1 MRWPSTLILLT
12 SLVCMMPGCSGTNAP
27 GPIASTEPEGLLTVD
42 IGMAQRNC
50 TVFASCKR
58 RIDTEWRSDA
68 NVMSLA
74 QQALTGCRGVDSTS
88 ARSVMDLL
96 MRLDQTI
103 NSRSA
108 MSTGHRHIPVLAQR
122 GSCRD

>member
-1 MRWPSTLILLT
+1 MRWSSALILLT
-12 SLVCMMPGCSGTNAP
+12 AVLCTLPGCSATNAP

-42 IGMAQRNC
+42 VGMAQRNC
-50 TVFASCKR
+50 AVFASCKR
-58 RIDTEWRSDA
+58 RIGTEWRSDTA
-68 NVMSLA
+68 VMGLGR
-74 QQALTGCRGVDSTS
+74 QADAGCRSVDTAN

-108 MSTGHRHIPVLAQR
+108 MSTGHRHIPVLAQ
-122 GSCRD
+122 GVSCRD

>member
-12 SLVCMMPGCSGTNAP
+12 SLVCMMPGCSATNAP
-27 GPIASTEPEGLLTVD
+27 GPIATDQPEGLIKVD
-42 IGMAQRNC
+42 VGMASRNC
-50 TVFASCKR
+50 AVFASCKR
-58 RIDTEWRSDA
+58 RIDTEWRSDGK
-68 NVMSLA
+68 VTGLA
-74 QQALTGCRGVDSTS
+74 QQADTGCRSVDTAS

-108 MSTGHRHIPVLAQR
+108 MSAGHRHIPVLAQ
-122 GSCRD
+122 GVSCRD